1 MKKIFCI
8 GTTSYKH
15 MMQEYADELNAKAD
29 FKVRIPKFDDY
40 HLDELQI
47 CKRNVEDIKWADE
60 VHVFWDQRSTGTI
73 FDFGAAFALG
83 KKIKLVFINRK
94 TFLNVMRWY
103 EDSNT
108 YYNET
113 FHTEVGPGPAAPF

>member
-1 MKKIFCI
+1 MKIFCI

-15 MMQEYADELNAKAD
+15 MMQDHLYVLEEKGHA
-29 FKVRIPKFDDY
+29 VRMPKFDDY
-40 HLDELQI
+40 NIDELQI

-60 VHVFWDQRSTGTI
+60 VHVFWDQRSIGTI

-83 KKIKLVFINRK
+83 KKIKLVFINQK

-103 EDSNT
+103 EDSEVYRMET
-108 YYNET
+108 WNE
-113 FHTEVGPGPAAPF
+113 HEGPGPSAPF

>member
-1 MKKIFCI
+1 MKIFCI
-8 GTTSYKH
+8 GTTAYKH
-15 MMQEYADELNAKAD
+15 LMEEHASVLSDEGFD
-29 FKVRIPKFDDY
+29 VRIPKLDDY
-40 HLDELQI
+40 DLDELQI

-60 VHVFWDQRSTGTI
+60 VHVFWDQRSIGTV

-83 KKIKLVFINRK
+83 KKIKLIFINPK

-103 EDSNT
+103 EDPSV

-113 FHTEVGPGPAAPF
+113 THVEAGPRPAAPF

>member
-15 MMQEYADELNAKAD
+15 MMEAHALDMMDAGHE
-29 FKVRIPKFDDY
+29 VRIPKLDDY
-40 HLDELQI
+40 ELDELQI

-60 VHVFWDQRSTGTI
+60 VHVFWDQRSTGTV

-83 KKIKLVFINRK
+83 KKIKLVFINQK
-94 TFLNVMRWY
+94 TFLNVMRWRSSRAQTRLAG
-103 EDSNT
+103 ERMN
-108 YYNET
+108 
-113 FHTEVGPGPAAPF
+113 